1 MTFKM
6 PKIISA
12 LAALAVTAALAGT
25 ASAESAL
32 VQAQSTS
39 MPVQIYLPVHG
50 GVDLNSNHLLKRGIA
65 NYAEGDYSTAAML
78 LHRSLRGNPHDGY
91 ANYYMGL
98 TKAKIGNNRTAIKYL
113 AKANR
118 VFANAP
124 NSYAALGKAYAEL
137 GQIDKAQRVLARLEK
152 VKVCDVSCAST
163 EDVAIARK
171 IIKRALGQ

>member
-1 MTFKM
+1 MTFKL
-6 PKIISA
+6 PKMTSA
-12 LAALAVTAALAGT
+12 LAALAVTATLAGT
-25 ASAESAL
+25 
-32 VQAQSTS
+32 
-39 MPVQIYLPVHG
+39 G

-78 LHRSLRGNPHDGY
+78 LHRSLRGNPRDGY

-98 TKAKIGNNRTAIKYL
+98 TKAKIGNNRGAIKYL

-137 GQIDKAQRVLARLEK
+137 GQVDKAQHVLARLEK
-152 VKVCDVSCAST
+152 VKVCDVSCASA

-171 IIKRALGQ
+171 IIKQALGQ